1 MTSTIRIGTRGSKL
15 ALWQAH
21 HVKALLQK
29 TAPECTI
36 ELIEV
41 ETSGDVIQDVPLVQ
55 LGGQGAFTKE
65 IQKALQENRVDVA
78 VHSLKDLPTFHVE
91 NLVLAAVPIRGPI
104 GDAFISK
111 KYPSFADLPEGTIV
125 ATSSLRRRAQI
136 ALRRPDLKLVDIRGN
151 VDTRLRKLEEQDLDG
166 IILAEAG
173 LRRLGLDS
181 EITEVL
187 DSSWMYPAV
196 GQGAL
201 GLEARAD
208 DEFTLSIL
216 DKLNDAETL
225 QCVLAER
232 AMLRGLGGG
241 CEVPI
246 GARTA
251 IQEEALTLCG
261 IVVNPEGTIKV
272 KDSLTGPREHPEDL
286 GKRLAQQ
293 LMNRGARE
301 LLEG

>member
-15 ALWQAH
+15 ALWQANY
-21 HVKALLQK
+21 VQELLKKA
-29 TAPECTI
+29 APEYTI

-55 LGGQGAFTKE
+55 IGGQGAFTKE
-65 IQKALQENRVDVA
+65 IQKALQDNRIDVA

-91 NLVLAAVPIRGPI
+91 NLVLAAVPPRGPI
-104 GDAFISK
+104 GDAFVSTK
-111 KYPSFADLPEGTIV
+111 HSRFSDLPKSAVV

-136 ALRRPDLKLVDIRGN
+136 ALRRPDLQLVDIRGN
-151 VDTRLRKLEEQDLDG
+151 VDTRLRKLVEQDLDG

-173 LRRLGLDS
+173 LRRLGLDPQ
-181 EITEVL
+181 ITEVL
-187 DSSWMYPAV
+187 DPSWMYPAV

-208 DEFTLSIL
+208 DEPILSIL
-216 DKLNDAETL
+216 DKLNDAGTL

-246 GARTA
+246 GARTSVHDA
-251 IQEEALTLCG
+251 ELTLSG

-272 KDSLTGPREHPEDL
+272 EGTSTGPREQPEEL
-286 GKRLAQQ
+286 GQHLANQ
-293 LMNRGARE
+293 LLDQGAKE
-301 LLEG
+301 LLDT